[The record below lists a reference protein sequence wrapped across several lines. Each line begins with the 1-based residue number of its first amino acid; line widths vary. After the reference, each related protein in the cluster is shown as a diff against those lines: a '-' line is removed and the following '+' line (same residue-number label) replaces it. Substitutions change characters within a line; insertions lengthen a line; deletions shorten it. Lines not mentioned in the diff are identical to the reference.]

1 MSAAAPE
8 TGAPAAA
15 PVAAPEA
22 APAPAPEAA
31 PVAAPVKLTGEA
43 REVALA
49 EAQHVLAAVHDP
61 RRRERLAELI
71 ADVDEGAVAGDSA
84 QALEEVLELGLVS
97 GRLRAVYGPE
107 GEQAALRT
115 FRKLPLGKELADGAR
130 EITGALQTLVGRELE
145 KVAISSVG
153 PGAYVV
159 TLAAD
164 GIELSVRLDRQG
176 ARLNTVAI

>member
-1 MSAAAPE
+1 MSAVAPLDAAPALDV
-8 TGAPAAA
+8 APALD
-15 PVAAPEA
+15 A
-22 APAPAPEAA
+22 APAP
-31 PVAAPVKLTGEA
+31 VKIGGEA

-49 EAQHVLAAVHDP
+49 EAQHVLAAVQDP

-84 QALEEVLELGLVS
+84 QALEELLELGLVS

-107 GEQAALRT
+107 GEQAALKT
-115 FRKLPLGKELADGAR
+115 FRKLPLGKELAEGAR

-145 KVAISSVG
+145 KVSIASVG

-159 TLAAD
+159 TLGAD
-164 GIELSVRLDRQG
+164 GIELSVRVDRQG

>member
-8 TGAPAAA
+8 TAAPAAAPAAA
-15 PVAAPEA
+15 PVPVPAA
-22 APAPAPEAA
+22 APAPAPA
-31 PVAAPVKLTGEA
+31 PAPVKLTGEA

-49 EAQHVLAAVHDP
+49 EAQHVLAAGQDP

>member
-1 MSAAAPE
+1 MSTAVSPPSPDAALAPS
-8 TGAPAAA
+8 PD
-15 PVAAPEA
+15 A
-22 APAPAPEAA
+22 APAPSPDAA
-31 PVAAPVKLTGEA
+31 PAAVKLGGEA

-49 EAQHVLAAVHDP
+49 EAQHVLAAVQDP

-71 ADVDEGAVAGDSA
+71 ADVDEGAVTGDSA
-84 QALEEVLELGLVS
+84 QALEELLELGLVS

-107 GEQAALRT
+107 GEQAALKT
-115 FRKLPLGKELADGAR
+115 FRKLPLGKVLAEGAR

-145 KVAISSVG
+145 KLSVSSVG

-159 TLAAD
+159 TLGAD
-164 GIELSVRLDRQG
+164 GIELSVRFDRQG

>member
-1 MSAAAPE
+1 MSAAAGTAE
-8 TGAPAAA
+8 AGAPVEDAADA
-15 PVAAPEA
+15 VP
-22 APAPAPEAA
+22 
-31 PVAAPVKLTGEA
+31 APVKLSGEA

-49 EAQHVLAAVHDP
+49 EAQNVLAAVQDP

-84 QALEEVLELGLVS
+84 QALEELLELGLVS

-107 GEQAALRT
+107 GEQAALKT
-115 FRKLPLGKELADGAR
+115 FRKLPLGKELADGAK
-130 EITGALQTLVGRELE
+130 EITGALQTLVGRDLE
-145 KVAISSVG
+145 KVAIASVG

>member
-8 TGAPAAA
+8 AAA
-15 PVAAPEA
+15 PEAAAPEA
-22 APAPAPEAA
+22 APATA
-31 PVAAPVKLTGEA
+31 PVPAAVPEPAPVKLTGEA

-49 EAQHVLAAVHDP
+49 EAQHVLAAVQDP

-71 ADVDEGAVAGDSA
+71 ADVDEGAVAGASA

-97 GRLRAVYGPE
+97 GRLRAVYGPG
-107 GEQAALRT
+107 GEQAALMT
-115 FRKLPLGKELADGAR
+115 FRKLPLGKELAEGAR

-164 GIELSVRLDRQG
+164 GIELSVRVDRQG

>member
-8 TGAPAAA
+8 TAAPAAAPAAA
-15 PVAAPEA
+15 PVPVPAA
-22 APAPAPEAA
+22 APAP
-31 PVAAPVKLTGEA
+31 APVKLTGEA

-49 EAQHVLAAVHDP
+49 EAQHVLAAVQDP